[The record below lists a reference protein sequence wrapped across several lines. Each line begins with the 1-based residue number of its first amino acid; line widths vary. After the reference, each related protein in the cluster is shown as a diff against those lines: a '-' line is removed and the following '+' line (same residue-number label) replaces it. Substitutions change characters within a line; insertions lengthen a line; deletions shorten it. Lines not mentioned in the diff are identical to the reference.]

1 MPPLPR
7 AYPSPL
13 IYREDWEIDARLVP
27 FGVTRA
33 ELVEIAR
40 VVAGARA
47 DAVENDP
54 VTAEGQFAYI
64 FGTRATRALLRTKG
78 WVLHRAE
85 NIESVRHAKI
95 MDWRVIYQSVDIAAS
110 LVFDPKAISGKG
122 AGAERFIEATEPNLF
137 PAEEVKPSKFVPE
150 NRGAWFFCVSVND
163 DDVRA
168 ELSRP
173 ISIAGGNFEGFYER
187 IFIVRDGEWRK
198 LAVTP
203 LPDGG
208 VVEFEPVVT
217 RK

>member
-1 MPPLPR
+1 MRSLPR
-7 AYPSPL
+7 TYPSPL
-13 IYREDWEIDARLVP
+13 IYKEDWEIDVRLVP
-27 FGVTRA
+27 FEVTRA
-33 ELVEIAR
+33 ELFEIVR

-64 FGTRATRALLRTKG
+64 FGTRATRALWRTKG
-78 WVLHRAE
+78 WLLHRSE
-85 NIESVRHAKI
+85 NIESVRHPKAI
-95 MDWRVIYQSVDIAAS
+95 DWRVIYQSVDIAAS
-110 LVFDPKAISGKG
+110 LTVDPRAISGKG
-122 AGAERFIEATEPNLF
+122 AGAERFIEATQPSLF

-150 NRGAWFFCVSVND
+150 NRGAWFLCVSVND

-173 ISIAGGNFEGFYER
+173 ISISGGNFEGFYER
-187 IFIVRDGEWRK
+187 IFIVREGEWPK

-203 LPDGG
+203 LPEGG
-208 VVEFEPVVT
+208 ATEFEPVVT